1 MIYTRFLFCLLF
13 LIAGCTQP
21 LPRPGLLA
29 PAPQGAVGLR
39 AEVYYDYLAAQS
51 YVSEKQFDKAIEL
64 TKKP

>member
-29 PAPQGAVGLR
+29 PASQGAGGVR
-39 AEVYYDYLAAQS
+39 AEVYYDYLTAQS
-51 YVSEKQFDKAIEL
+51 YVSEKQFDKAI
-64 TKKP
+64 